1 MYESPIE
8 LIQKQMQL
16 DLESKIMSAVQEVGI
31 SIDKDELVRALKYDR
46 DQYEKGYADAK
57 AEPPKMH
64 WTDKQVVSVKEAGA
78 EELQSARCS
87 NCGRYHTTP
96 YLYNFDEANYC
107 PYCGFKKE

>member
-31 SIDKDELVRALKYDR
+31 NINKEELIRALKYDR

-57 AEPPKMH
+57 AEQGDTIPVEWIVNFKNS
-64 WTDKQVVSVKEAGA
+64 TKAGA
-78 EELQSARCS
+78 LMEPREVINFMLEVWREE
-87 NCGRYHTTP
+87 
-96 YLYNFDEANYC
+96 
-107 PYCGFKKE
+107 